1 MKYWDKTLYLISDCV
16 FIINISQI
24 LKMEDTQIEEQK
36 AVDQDQNSEAV
47 EIGKSI
53 AYDEKF

>member
-24 LKMEDTQIEEQK
+24 IKMEDTQIEEQK

-47 EIGKSI
+47 ENQ
-53 AYDEKF
+53 DEDE